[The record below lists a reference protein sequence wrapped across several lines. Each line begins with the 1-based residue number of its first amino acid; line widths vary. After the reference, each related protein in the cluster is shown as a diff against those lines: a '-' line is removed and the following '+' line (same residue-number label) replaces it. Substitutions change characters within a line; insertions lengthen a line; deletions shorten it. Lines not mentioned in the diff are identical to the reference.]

1 MKKRFITICLTFV
14 IALSGLALV
23 ACGDDSS
30 DVNPYESYQT
40 TLASMRENTTLFKNG
55 TTDYGMESD
64 FYLNNFYDKNAEGSK
79 VEGNQNYIFLTAYGL
94 NYINKYYTYLSD
106 LSGYDFSGLNS
117 ALESL
122 TGYLP
127 VIDLASE
134 NIVSADQIANISVYR
149 SYFVEYETNAKEF
162 INIVFD
168 NALALSDFLINER
181 GLTAGLGTEAQTQE
195 QITFYIENEILYA
208 INDVRVILMES
219 AKGKVLTGNDIYD
232 GAVKLLS
239 YYGGL
244 VTNNSYI
251 TPITV
256 ETMAGAINLSNLLA
270 GERATTRKASASFS
284 IYDYEADNNIL
295 LDGDNRAYYAQLQK
309 YYSMDN
315 NFLQQYYNYL
325 ATNIYE

>member
-30 DVNPYESYQT
+30 DVNPYGSYQT

-127 VIDLASE
+127 VMDLASE

-149 SYFVEYETNAKEF
+149 S
-162 INIVFD
+162 
-168 NALALSDFLINER
+168 LSDFLINER
-181 GLTAGLGTEAQTQE
+181 GLTAGLGTETQTQE

-219 AKGKVLTGNDIYD
+219 AKGKVLTDNDIYD

-270 GERATTRKASASFS
+270 GERATTRKASANFS

-309 YYSMDN
+309 FYSMDN